1 MEGGVMT
8 TPAETA
14 RSIFD
19 ALAKRDLDASLE
31 HVAYES
37 VDDFVAIGEFRGKQA
52 IRGFFEE
59 LLTAFPDFDVTV
71 DRIVADDESAVV
83 QWRASG
89 TFSGGPFQGIEPT
102 GRHVGVRGVD
112 VMEISDGRVNHN
124 TIYYDGASFARE
136 VGLLP
141 PAGSPVDKGML
152 AIFNAVMKARQRIR
166 SRRESKSAS
175 ASG

>member
-1 MEGGVMT
+1 MA

-14 RSIFD
+14 RNIFD
-19 ALAKRDLDASLE
+19 ALAKRDLDAALE
-31 HVAYES
+31 DVAYEA

-71 DRIVADDESAVV
+71 DRIVADDDTAVV
-83 QWRASG
+83 QWRAAG
-89 TFSGGPFQGIEPT
+89 TFSGGPFQRIEPT

-112 VMEISDGRVNHN
+112 VMEFKDGRVHHN
-124 TIYYDGASFARE
+124 TIYYDGASFARQ

-141 PAGSPVDKGML
+141 PAGSAVDK
-152 AIFNAVMKARQRIR
+152 AILTTFNTVTKARQRVR
-166 SRRESKSAS
+166 SRREHK
-175 ASG
+175 